1 MAKDKIEQDKAMNY
15 PAAPQ
20 AGSTLRSD
28 KLRGIRPI
36 FVMPDLIRHPVFFFL
51 DSGFSTLRSVATAE
65 DGRRNDG
72 TAAPQAGLCASGAIY
87 ASLRQAAGNEPAA
100 NSRFFGHAPVPPR
113 ILY

>member
-1 MAKDKIEQDKAMNY
+1 MDSWRNGVLEYWNKQPFKMNY

-51 DSGFSTLRSVATAE
+51 DSGF
-65 DGRRNDG
+65 RRNDG
-72 TAAPQAGLCASGAIY
+72 TAA
-87 ASLRQAAGNEPAA
+87 
-100 NSRFFGHAPVPPR
+100 SRGE
-113 ILY
+113 